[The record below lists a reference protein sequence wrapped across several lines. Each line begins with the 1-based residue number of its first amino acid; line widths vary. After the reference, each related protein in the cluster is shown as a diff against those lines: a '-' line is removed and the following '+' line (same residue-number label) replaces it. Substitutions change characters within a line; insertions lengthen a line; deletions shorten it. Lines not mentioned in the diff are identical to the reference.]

1 MFFINY
7 RFPSNNRVI
16 EELSKVPFMCQ
27 AYRSSDLYDIIVK
40 LDSITDNALVESMIQ
55 DILGIDKVYSVMTLT
70 NADDK
75 IRGDIHSSFSRRNSR
90 VGN

>member
-1 MFFINY
+1 MY
-7 RFPSNNRVI
+7 
-16 EELSKVPFMCQ
+16 Q

-40 LDSITDNALVESMIQ
+40 LDSITDNALAESMIQ